1 MNLDFSKYK
10 IKTDLS
16 IDSKVIK
23 NNKKIIR
30 EISGDK
36 KVITIRFNEI
46 NKRLE
51 SIFKKELSSF
61 LKQENLLNK
70 KVLVVGLGNSNV
82 TSDSLGIKV
91 VNNID
96 VKENKVYALKPSV
109 KGLTGIDTFD
119 IINGVVKEINVDYL
133 ILIDSLK
140 TSNLLNLSKIIQI
153 TNTYIKP
160 GSGVNSNNKKI
171 SKETINKKI
180 IVIGVPTVINID
192 NLLVSE
198 INIDDII
205 DKLSVLIS
213 NGINKSL

>member
-91 VNNID
+91 VNNINI
-96 VKENKVYALKPSV
+96 KENKVYALKPSV

-140 TSNLLNLSKIIQI
+140 TSNLLNLNKIIQI

-205 DKLSVLIS
+205 DKLSVIIS

>member
-51 SIFKKELSSF
+51 SIFKKELSFF

-140 TSNLLNLSKIIQI
+140 TSNLLNLNKIIEI

-160 GSGVNSNNKKI
+160 GSGVNSKNKKI

-205 DKLSVLIS
+205 DKLSVVIS

>member
-51 SIFKKELSSF
+51 SVFKKELSAF

-70 KVLVVGLGNSNV
+70 NVLVVGLGNSNV

-91 VNNID
+91 VNNINI
-96 VKENKVYALKPSV
+96 KENKVYALKPSV

-140 TSNLLNLSKIIQI
+140 TSNLLNLNKIIQI
-153 TNTYIKP
+153 TNTFIKP

-205 DKLSVLIS
+205 DKLSVVIS

>member
-30 EISGDK
+30 EIFGDK

-96 VKENKVYALKPSV
+96 IKENKVYALKPSV

-119 IINGVVKEINVDYL
+119 IINGVVKEISVDYL

-140 TSNLLNLSKIIQI
+140 TSNLLNLNKIIQI

-160 GSGVNSNNKKI
+160 GSGVNSNNKRI
-171 SKETINKKI
+171 SEETINKKI

>member
-51 SIFKKELSSF
+51 SIFKKELSFF

-140 TSNLLNLSKIIQI
+140 TSNLLNLNKIIQI

>member
-51 SIFKKELSSF
+51 SIFKKELSFF

-140 TSNLLNLSKIIQI
+140 TSNLLNLNKIIQI

-205 DKLSVLIS
+205 DKLSVVIS

>member
-1 MNLDFSKYK
+1 MNLDFSKYI

-51 SIFKKELSSF
+51 SVFKKELSAF

-70 KVLVVGLGNSNV
+70 NVLVVGLGNSNV

-96 VKENKVYALKPSV
+96 IKDNKVYALKPSV

-140 TSNLLNLSKIIQI
+140 TSNLLNLNKIIQI
-153 TNTYIKP
+153 TNTFIKP

-205 DKLSVLIS
+205 DKLSVVIS

>member
-51 SIFKKELSSF
+51 SVFKKELSSF
-61 LKQENLLNK
+61 LKQENLINK

-91 VNNID
+91 VNNINI
-96 VKENKVYALKPSV
+96 KENKVYALKPSV

-140 TSNLLNLSKIIQI
+140 TSNLLNLNKIIQI
-153 TNTYIKP
+153 TNSYIKP

-205 DKLSVLIS
+205 DKLSVVIS

>member
-1 MNLDFSKYK
+1 M
-10 IKTDLS
+10 
-16 IDSKVIK
+16 
-23 NNKKIIR
+23 
-30 EISGDK
+30 
-36 KVITIRFNEI
+36 
-46 NKRLE
+46 
-51 SIFKKELSSF
+51 
-61 LKQENLLNK
+61 
-70 KVLVVGLGNSNV
+70 
-82 TSDSLGIKV
+82 
-91 VNNID
+91 
-96 VKENKVYALKPSV
+96 

-140 TSNLLNLSKIIQI
+140 TSNLLNLNKIIQI

-160 GSGVNSNNKKI
+160 GSGVNSKNKKI

>member
-36 KVITIRFNEI
+36 KVITIRFNGI

-51 SIFKKELSSF
+51 SVFKKELSSF
-61 LKQENLLNK
+61 LKQENLINK

-91 VNNID
+91 VNNIKI
-96 VKENKVYALKPSV
+96 KENKVYALKPSV

-140 TSNLLNLSKIIQI
+140 TSNLLNLNKIIQI

-205 DKLSVLIS
+205 DKLSVVIS

>member
-1 MNLDFSKYK
+1 MNLDFSKYI

-61 LKQENLLNK
+61 LKQENLINK

-96 VKENKVYALKPSV
+96 IKENKVYALKPSV

-119 IINGVVKEINVDYL
+119 IINGVVREINVDYL

-140 TSNLLNLSKIIQI
+140 TSNLLNLNKIIQI

-205 DKLSVLIS
+205 DKLSVVIS